1 MGGKRLENLEK
12 DIIINS
18 ERIDRLRKEVDSIHD
33 KLEKNGIKKVIIEV
47 RERLLQVK
55 EEQVS
60 QDLMDSKLE
69 ERIRKL
75 EIQQRENTVKLS
87 LIMIIVT
94 VVINIAMAQ
103 LFG

>member
-1 MGGKRLENLEK
+1 MENLEK